1 MYEFLEWQV
10 EDVMSEPV
18 CIAATA
24 TLAEAERMLEERGFN
39 ALPVVDADGRL
50 QGLVTSL
57 DLLRAFDFSEDTILP
72 AYHRIMQREVA
83 SVMSRD
89 ALSVTPKAPLTRVL
103 RRLVDTR
110 NKSFPVVDDDGRV
123 IGVVAREDVMQALRR
138 ANRGEKPAATSS

>member
-1 MYEFLEWQV
+1 VYEFLEWQV

-18 CIAATA
+18 CVAATA
-24 TLAEAERMLEERGFN
+24 TLAEAERMLEEHGFN

-72 AYHRIMQREVA
+72 AYHRIMQRDVA

-89 ALSVTPKAPLTRVL
+89 VLSVTRKAPLTRVL
-103 RRLVDTR
+103 RKLVDTR
-110 NKSFPVVDDDGRV
+110 NKSFPVVDDGRV
-123 IGVVAREDVMQALRR
+123 VGVVAREDVMQALRR
-138 ANRGEKPAATSS
+138 ANRGEKPAATSG